1 MLPPGGQRLPGE
13 DDPKNTIRRK
23 DGDGMN
29 IRFRNRPAGAAA
41 GTTQYHPHQVWRT
54 SGVQA
59 SRHETLPRVRAVLAA
74 VAVVGLLTLGLHML
88 FD

>member
-1 MLPPGGQRLPGE
+1 
-13 DDPKNTIRRK
+13 
-23 DGDGMN
+23 MN
-29 IRFRNRPAGAAA
+29 IRFRSRPAGAAA
-41 GTTQYHPHQVWRT
+41 STTQYHPQQVWRT

-59 SRHETLPRVRAVLAA
+59 SRHETLPRMRAVLAA